1 MKRICLGLALVTLSA
16 LPAVAQTTL
25 PRLDLPAA
33 SAWRPSTVEA
43 ATRHMVQDPSW
54 LLTDA
59 AFAHADDVTVKAH
72 RIGSRFIVRITP
84 IVQGVSVE
92 GADRTVAIGADG
104 VRQTDGVGQSLAPLG
119 TFGVPSHEA
128 MLTAFSSVAGGLV
141 GDVTV
146 ERVDGF
152 ARQVWLAS
160 PAGLRPAWRVRVP
173 TWQLA
178 DLRDVWVDAV
188 DGSVIKSQPVARM
201 GVAPVPTAARVFE
214 YAPAADGA
222 RLTDLVDVTLSG
234 LRPAAVG
241 GTLRGDHFE
250 TANCCKFVVCNDASA
265 DCLQRLGPGEVASD
279 VATCATQ
286 DDIDADVAI
295 ESVIQPAN
303 GIPRDTLPIPA
314 QFVNAVPD
322 PLFVKVVFCAEIPRA
337 HSQPADGASPAGWF
351 FTPVDGDRANAV
363 KCGVAGADPIGCA
376 AEQDEFAEVQVY
388 HGSQVFFEHVRTVLQ
403 DSAFC
408 LGGLS
413 QQCDPDTGAPVLG
426 DDGEP
431 VRPFHIATNVLFPKL
446 DFNAL
451 IAQVAPPPLGAGLGA
466 TAGNPVVIDDFQRLP
481 NAAFVPALEGGPV
494 QIPPELQAIASLFN
508 RPFDSN
514 VYFQGTRDFAY
525 DGDVTRHE
533 FSHAIVHSFVPGLGS
548 LGRDGFGSNAESGAL
563 NEGWADYF
571 SSSFINNPTVGDY
584 AGQGLGGS
592 AETGL
597 RDNDNT
603 KRCPEDTIGQVHA
616 DSEPWAGA
624 LWAIREQHRTD
635 GGDVAAL
642 DRALLEAMALSANDE
657 DLTDAAGRAE
667 AAIRTTIGAGLA
679 DFANTEFV
687 SRGVLNCFRVVPLAT
702 VNAAGDGITVTRKD
716 LLFQPGVQDV
726 GLTNLAPSV
735 LQFRIDVPA
744 ASAGFTLRWQQVTGG
759 GGLGG
764 GGGAAPMSVAVSEV
778 AVDDAT
784 ARIEWRYEGQNGALA
799 VPYDSAGVGLDFN
812 EDDGAATLGAADN
825 QGVQT
830 ATFTHTL
837 TSDGCAAR
845 SFVVSI
851 VSLEGGAQL
860 QNIDV
865 DNLATETACAA
876 EGEGEGEGDAV
887 VEGCGC
893 NGNNARP
900 TSLALFGL
908 GLVLLRRRRR

>member
-1 MKRICLGLALVTLSA
+1 MKRISLGLALLMVSA
-16 LPAVAQTTL
+16 LPAAAQTTF
-25 PRLDLPAA
+25 PRLELPTAT
-33 SAWRPSTVEA
+33 AWRPSTVEA
-43 ATRHMVQDPSW
+43 ATRRMVQDPSW

-59 AFAHADDVTVKAH
+59 AFTNASDVSVKA
-72 RIGSRFIVRITP
+72 RRVGKRFVARVTP
-84 IVQGVSVE
+84 IVAGVAVE
-92 GADRTVAIGADG
+92 GADRVVVVGDDG
-104 VRQTDGVGQSLAPLG
+104 VRQVEGTGQSLTPMGSFRL
-119 TFGVPSHEA
+119 PSHEA
-128 MLTAFSSVAGGLV
+128 MLAAFSSVSGGIV

-188 DGSVIKSQPVARM
+188 DGSIIKSQPVASL
-201 GVAPVPTAARVFE
+201 GTLPVPTAAKVFE
-214 YAPAADGA
+214 FAPAAGGLNVA
-222 RLTDLVDVTLSG
+222 DLVDVDLVG

-241 GTLRGDHFE
+241 AALRGDHFE

-279 VATCATQ
+279 VASCATQ
-286 DDIDADVAI
+286 EDIDGDLAV

-314 QFVNAVPD
+314 QFVNVVPD

-337 HSQPADGASPAGWF
+337 RSVAADGATPAGWF

-363 KCGVAGADPIGCA
+363 KCGAPGADPIGCA
-376 AEQDEFAEVQVY
+376 AEEDEFAEVQVY
-388 HGSQVFFEHVRTVLQ
+388 HGTQVFFDHIRTVLE
-403 DSAFC
+403 DPAFC

-413 QQCDPDTGAPVLG
+413 QQCDADTGAPVLG

-431 VRPFHIATNVLFPKL
+431 VLPFHIATNVLFPKL

-451 IAQVAPPPLGAGLGA
+451 VAQVAPPPLGAGLGA

-494 QIPPELQAIASLFN
+494 QIPPELQAIAALFN

-533 FSHAIVHSFVPGLGS
+533 FTHAIVHSFVPGLGS
-548 LGRDGFGSNAESGAL
+548 LGKDSFGSNAESGGL

-571 SSSFINNPTVGDY
+571 SSSFSNSPTVGDY
-584 AGQGLGGS
+584 AGQGLGGL
-592 AETGL
+592 ETGL
-597 RDNDNT
+597 RNNDND
-603 KRCPEDTIGQVHA
+603 KRCPNDTIGQVHA

-624 LWAIREQHRTD
+624 LWTIREQHRTA
-635 GGDVAAL
+635 GGDVIAL
-642 DRALLEAMALSANDE
+642 DRALLGALAIAANDE
-657 DLTDAAGRAE
+657 DLSKAADHAE
-667 AAIRTTIGAGLA
+667 AAIRVDISPVLA
-679 DFANTEFV
+679 DFAHEEFV
-687 SRGVLNCFRVVPLAT
+687 SRGVLDCFRVVPLAT

-716 LLFQPGVQDV
+716 LLFQPGVADV
-726 GLTNLAPSV
+726 GLSNLAPSV

-744 ASAGFTLRWQQVTGG
+744 ASAGFTLRWQQAAGG

-764 GGGAAPMSVAVSEV
+764 GGAPAPMAVAVSEV
-778 AVDDAT
+778 AIDDAT
-784 ARIEWRYEGQNGALA
+784 ARIEWRYEGQNNTLA
-799 VPYDSAGVGLDFN
+799 VPYDGAGVGLDFN
-812 EDDGAATLGAADN
+812 EDESVVSLGAADG
-825 QGVQT
+825 QGVQA

-837 TSDGCAAR
+837 TSDGCTAR

-865 DNLATETACAA
+865 DNIATDTACAA
-876 EGEGEGEGDAV
+876 EGEGEGEGDGPT
-887 VEGCGC
+887 VEGCPCSG
-893 NGNNARP
+893 GTAPP
-900 TSLALFGL
+900 TSLALLGL
-908 GLVLLRRRRR
+908 GLVVLRRRRR